1 MGQREK
7 RNNNREKGKIAYTL
21 FRTLP
26 VGYMIPIAK
35 RFGVNFQIAYDYKD
49 FRKIATIRY
58 DEESRQN
65 IFYDSNSIRHSIS
78 FGVGVTF

>member
-1 MGQREK
+1 MFSDVGYAVKIAEDFYPGFT
-7 RNNNREKGKIAYTL
+7 GKIG
-21 FRTLP
+21 
-26 VGYMIPIAK
+26 VGYVIPIAK